1 MPKIKKPKK
10 AANLAREIWRLHGI
24 CENCGAKAKD
34 RQMQGAHILGVGS
47 HPRIQADV
55 RNGFCLCSVC
65 HRRFHDNSYDFN
77 EFIEGSWAE
86 RYIKTLR
93 SKAIRKFSDPKI
105 DWDLKIDQLKEI
117 KRAIIAGELTIE
129 QARELEE

>member
-1 MPKIKKPKK
+1 VAKIKKPKK

-24 CENCGAKAKD
+24 CENCGARD
-34 RQMQGAHILGVGS
+34 RQLQGAHILGVGS
-47 HPRIQADV
+47 HPRIQADI

-77 EFIEGSWAE
+77 EFINSSWAE
-86 RYIKTLR
+86 QYIKTLR
-93 SKAIRKFSDPKI
+93 SKAIRQPTDPKV

-117 KRAIIAGELTIE
+117 KRAIIAKELTII